1 MCLSKGTAAF
11 EFVSGLM
18 YVKHHS
24 LFIAIHEMMRL
35 NDFWKTPS
43 KMWNLPLR
51 GRSDCRPTAPGCGCP
66 FGSHF
71 PVGHTEEK
79 FGSFLSSCLSPTW
92 KSADFVLRTS
102 TYGLFWRRSVAVLK
116 SFFFPR
122 SILECGWCGRVH
134 RLKGKR
140 ELQSRARTADATCS
154 RQVTGWDWVQLQKV
168 GPRFIN
174 SSCCSHRR
182 WRNNVAFSLLHHGII
197 MDCIMKGQ
205 RP

>member
-66 FGSHF
+66 FRSHF

-116 SFFFPR
+116 SFFFSTQHFGMRLMRTRPSFKR
-122 SILECGWCGRVH
+122 KTWTAITCAYSWC
-134 RLKGKR
+134 
-140 ELQSRARTADATCS
+140 D
-154 RQVTGWDWVQLQKV
+154 
-168 GPRFIN
+168 
-174 SSCCSHRR
+174 
-182 WRNNVAFSLLHHGII
+182 
-197 MDCIMKGQ
+197 M
-205 RP
+205 